1 MSIKEN
7 HMKLKYLF
15 IYLSFLPLLQEQV
28 LAQELTRYALYSEI
42 TSPMRGNRSANLTLE
57 INKGQFKG
65 SLGLD
70 YYFGVLADTRD
81 FRKDALSFGITA
93 RVGFDPLPKK
103 KDMFGF
109 GLMIKQQN
117 FHIYQLDEYQGD
129 NLVVISAIYKKDYQK
144 IIPMMYV
151 QLNTYNTNWFYAGI
165 QGAIGR
171 TFLYNLKSEESDY
184 DGLKYGTIP
193 LFDLNFISEHGFH
206 KNESGFRNTIA
217 FQANL
222 LFGFWF

>member
-1 MSIKEN
+1 
-7 HMKLKYLF
+7 MKLRYIFISFSLF
-15 IYLSFLPLLQEQV
+15 LLLLEPIQ
-28 LAQELTRYALYSEI
+28 AQEEPRYALYSEI
-42 TSPMRGNRSANLTLE
+42 TSPMRGNRSVNLTFE

-70 YYFGVLADTRD
+70 YYFGILADTRD

-93 RVGFDPLPKK
+93 RLGFDPLPRKR
-103 KDMFGF
+103 DMFAF

-117 FHIYQLDEYQGD
+117 FHIYQLDEYEGD
-129 NLVVISAIYKKDYQK
+129 NLVVVSAIYKKDYQK
-144 IIPMMYV
+144 IIPMIFV
-151 QLNTYNTNWFYAGI
+151 QINTFNTNWFYAGV

-184 DGLKYGTIP
+184 EALKYGTIP
-193 LFDLNFISEHGFH
+193 LFDLNFLPEHGFH

-222 LFGFWF
+222 LFGIWF